1 MRRPTITSQCV
12 LMGLRPAILVA
23 AAATSLA
30 ACRPD
35 GRAEGILVAAL
46 TSDPG
51 HLNPAITTQGG
62 VHTAAAM
69 LFNGLV
75 GLDEDLTPVPELA
88 TRWSIEEGGKS
99 YRFTL
104 RQDVRWHDGRPFTSA
119 DVKFSF
125 DSLLLRFHARTR
137 ASLGAAIEHIDAPDD
152 STVVFRFKQP
162 YAVLLQQL
170 NAVEAPIAPQ
180 HVFANTEPLTNPA
193 TRAPIGTGPFRFVSH
208 TPDSEIRYEAN
219 PDYFAGRPA
228 LDQVIMRVIPDGG
241 TQVVALEAGDVDWLF
256 GVPGPERRRLSATP
270 GIGVLETTV
279 NPGGSNCVNTLAFN
293 LDRPFFRDVRVRR
306 AIAHAIDRTTFLDR
320 IEFGSGRV
328 AMSPISSRIEVAR
341 APGIEFPAH
350 DVAAAERLLDEAG
363 WRRGTDGTRSAAGVR
378 GVPDGTR
385 LTIGFTHM
393 SPFQQYGELLRAQL
407 RQVGIEFVLLPFE
420 PAVFADVVFRDR
432 AFDTSIVSY
441 CNGTDPEIGVRRMYV
456 SSNIGPVPFSN
467 GAGYNNPLMDSLW
480 DAARSTL
487 QPDERRRLYG
497 EIQRL
502 AVRDLPYLSLIET
515 ATLRAYRTR
524 CNGFHGG
531 AHFAVA
537 ARCGP

>member
-1 MRRPTITSQCV
+1 MIQPMWPVTGTWRVHLTTILGALT
-12 LMGLRPAILVA
+12 LVA
-23 AAATSLA
+23 AVG
-30 ACRPD
+30 CRPD
-35 GRAEGILVAAL
+35 QRAEGILVAAL

-51 HLNPAITTQGG
+51 HLNPVITTQGG
-62 VHTAAAM
+62 VHTAASM

-75 GLDEDLTPVPELA
+75 GLDETLTPVPELA
-88 TRWSIEEGGKS
+88 TGWSIEENGRQ

-104 RQDVRWHDGRPFTSA
+104 RRGVRWHDGQPFTSA

-137 ASLGAAIEHIDAPDD
+137 ASLGAAIERIDAPDD
-152 STVVFRFKQP
+152 STVVFRFREP

-180 HVFANTEPLTNPA
+180 HVFANTDPLTNPA
-193 TRAPIGTGPFRFVSH
+193 TRSPIGTGPFRFVSH

-219 PDYFAGRPA
+219 PHYFGGRPA

-256 GVPGPERRRLSATP
+256 GVPGPERRRLSTTP

-293 LDRPFFRDVRVRR
+293 LDRPVFGDLRIRR
-306 AIAHAIDRTTFLDR
+306 AIAHAIDRTAFLER

-341 APGIEFPAH
+341 VPGIEVPAQ

-363 WRRGTDGTRSAAGVR
+363 WRRASDGTRAANGVR

-385 LTIGFTHM
+385 LSIGFTHM

-407 RQVGIEFVLLPFE
+407 RQVGIEFVLFPLE
-420 PAVFADVVFRDR
+420 PAVFSDVVFRDR
-432 AFDTSIVSY
+432 AFDTNIVSY

-467 GAGYNNPLMDSLW
+467 GAGYNNPVMDSLW

-487 QPDERRRLYG
+487 GPEERRRLYG

-502 AVRDLPYLSLIET
+502 SVRDLPYLPLIET
-515 ATLRAYRTR
+515 ATLRAYRQR
-524 CNGFHGG
+524 CSGFHGG
-531 AHFAVA
+531 AHFAVT